1 MVKIISSPYARQL
14 WFYLL
19 VATAVSIPFS
29 IVLHRNLMFA
39 LATTT
44 VAVCD
49 WRMLKDNIVANK
61 RVLIAGLIGLLNL
74 LGLVYS
80 SNIPLGFALVERSAI
95 TVALPVMIV
104 MVGPSK
110 DEVDKV
116 VYFFTITCLAACFYC
131 LFFSFWRI
139 YQEGG
144 LVNQEKIS
152 DRTYF
157 YFINNELTE
166 SALKISPIY
175 LGLYVN
181 FCIGY
186 LMVKVFIQKD
196 RGKGAIAFLV
206 MFHFFQAIIFAISAV
221 LALLVMWL
229 LIIISLALQLPARKR
244 ITLVGLFVGIFIAS
258 AFGIYKIKPLR
269 DRIVV
274 SLDYDITAPHV
285 SSWTGITLRLA
296 VWQCAFEA
304 VPETPLFGYGSG
316 DVDEILLKT
325 YKSRKFALAEMKNL
339 NAHNQYLH
347 SYLMH
352 GILGIG
358 VILVI
363 LVFPLHSAIVEK
375 NYLLFIFI
383 MLFALGFLTEV
394 ILLVQKGIV
403 FFSIFYPLLYL
414 PGIQRK

>member
-19 VATAVSIPFS
+19 VATAASIPFS

-49 WRMLKDNIVANK
+49 WRMLKHNIVVNK
-61 RVLIAGLIGLLNL
+61 RVLIAGFIGLLNL
-74 LGLVYS
+74 LGLVYT
-80 SNIPLGFALVERSAI
+80 SNIAEGFALLERSAI

-110 DEVDKV
+110 EEVDRV
-116 VYFFTITCLAACFYC
+116 VYFFTIACLVACSYC
-131 LFFSFWRI
+131 LVFSLWRI
-139 YQEGG
+139 YQDGG

-181 FCIGY
+181 LCIGY

-196 RGKGAIAFLV
+196 RGKGAIPFLV
-206 MFHFFQAIIFAISAV
+206 MLHFFQAIIFALSAV
-221 LALLVMWL
+221 LALLAIWL
-229 LIIISLALQLPARKR
+229 LIIIWLALHLPARKR
-244 ITLVGLFVGIFIAS
+244 ITLVGLFVGLFIAS
-258 AFGIYKIKPLR
+258 AFGVYKIKPLR

-274 SLDYDITAPHV
+274 SLEYDFTAPHV

-304 VPETPLFGYGSG
+304 VQETPLFGHGTG

-325 YKSRKFALAEMKNL
+325 YKNRKFALAEMKNM

-352 GILGIG
+352 GILGIA
-358 VILVI
+358 VLLAILG
-363 LVFPLHSAIVEK
+363 FPIHSAIVEK

-383 MLFALGFLTEV
+383 MLFALGFLTEGL
-394 ILLVQKGIV
+394 LLVQKGLV
-403 FFSIFYPLLYL
+403 FFSIFYPLLYF
-414 PGIQRK
+414 PGVQKK